1 MDGVNSTLSSLYK
14 VRVSRSHSMIGPAM
28 EIMRLFLMVRSP
40 MACLHRQARKD
51 GSIREVEVGCLL
63 GYCFVG
69 IGCRFISFSVKGCQ
83 VSDACN
89 FYTEGALYTS

>member
-28 EIMRLFLMVRSP
+28 EIMRLFLMVRLP

-51 GSIREVEVGCLL
+51 GSIREVEVWVFVRLL
-63 GYCFVG
+63 F
-69 IGCRFISFSVKGCQ
+69 CRNRLSFYITFCQ
-83 VSDACN
+83 GLLS
-89 FYTEGALYTS
+89 E

>member
-1 MDGVNSTLSSLYK
+1 MDGVNSTFSSLYK

-28 EIMRLFLMVRSP
+28 EIMRLFLMVRLP

-51 GSIREVEVGCLL
+51 GSIGEVEIGCLSGVCL
-63 GYCFVG
+63 VRLD
-69 IGCRFISFSVKGCQ
+69 CRFTSFFVKGCQ

-89 FYTEGALYTS
+89 FYTEGALCTS